1 MPPSTDSERRQ
12 YYRVEDVVGLEY
24 RRLEGHLHNPVATLF
39 EGSETLVLQEEVR
52 RIDADI
58 RAQISQLAET
68 DRNLAHLLKSLN
80 EKLDTVSRIMTFER
94 KPLQDEQWRQVT
106 LSEGGLSFR
115 CGESGF
121 QPDTVLAV
129 RLTLN
134 PELTRLSLLT
144 RIVYVEPADQG
155 EQLHLEFIDIQDNER
170 QQIAKHV
177 LRIQARERQQQR
189 QHDDRKR

>member
-1 MPPSTDSERRQ
+1 MPSNTDSERRQ

-24 RRLEGHLHNPVATLF
+24 RLVNGELHNPVATLF

-52 RIDADI
+52 RVDAEI

-68 DRNLAHLLKSLN
+68 DRNLAHLMKSLN
-80 EKLDTVSRIMTFER
+80 EKLDTVARIMTFER
-94 KPLQDEQWRQVT
+94 KPLQDEQWRPVT
-106 LSEGGLSFR
+106 LSEGGLSFE
-115 CGESGF
+115 CEQSGF

-144 RIVYVEPADQG
+144 RVVYVEPGTQG
-155 EQLHLEFIDIQDNER
+155 ERLHLEFIELQDHER

-177 LRIQARERQQQR
+177 LRIQAKERQQQR
-189 QHDDRKR
+189 QHDDMKR

>member
-1 MPPSTDSERRQ
+1 MPSSTDSERRQ

-24 RRLEGHLHNPVATLF
+24 RRVDSDLHSPVATLF

-106 LSEGGLSFR
+106 LSEGGLSFE
-115 CGESGF
+115 CNESGF

-134 PELTRLSLLT
+134 PELTRLSLLA
-144 RIVYVEPADQG
+144 RIVDVEPSDRG
-155 EQLHLEFIDIQDNER
+155 ERLHLEFTDMQDNER

-189 QHDDRKR
+189 QHDDMKR